1 MAIALWC
8 GGCTEN
14 IDETGTPLAV
24 DGQRR
29 TDIEIECAED
39 DEDCTEEVDVKSA
52 KSRDGDVLDVVE
64 FGLGF
69 VLVEAVG
76 AGETSVIVKG
86 EGKRFKIDYEVT
98 EDESEALVVER
109 VETVLAP

>member
-1 MAIALWC
+1 MAIALSC

-14 IDETGTPLAV
+14 IDETDMPLAV

-29 TDIEIECAED
+29 TDIEIECA
-39 DEDCTEEVDVKSA
+39 DEDCTEEVDVASA
-52 KSRDGDVLDVVE
+52 KSRDDDVLDVVE
-64 FGLGF
+64 FGLGY

-76 AGETSVIVKG
+76 AGQTSVIVKG
-86 EGKRFKIDYEVT
+86 EGKRFKIDYEV
-98 EDESEALVVER
+98 SEGEADALVVER